1 VLPGETG
8 TAITMALCHIVGF
21 TPFQSLSSREGKCNR
36 GGEKAMVFDRFMVT
50 SSKRYAMIKAD
61 GDIVHKGQY
70 TSIGWVTM
78 MY

>member
-1 VLPGETG
+1 
-8 TAITMALCHIVGF
+8 
-21 TPFQSLSSREGKCNR
+21 
-36 GGEKAMVFDRFMVT
+36 MVT

-61 GDIVHKGQY
+61 GDIVHKGY